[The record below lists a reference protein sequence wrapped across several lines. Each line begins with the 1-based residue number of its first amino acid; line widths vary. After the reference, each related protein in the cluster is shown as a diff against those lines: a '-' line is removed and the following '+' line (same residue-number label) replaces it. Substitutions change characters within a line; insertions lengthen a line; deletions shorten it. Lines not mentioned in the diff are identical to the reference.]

1 MIMDLSISA
10 SQIAGHIAELCRLGP
25 RVAGSPAEAAGA
37 TYIAQQFRQIGLQT
51 EIQEFPCL
59 SWTCQQ
65 ASLKA
70 LIQGRWR
77 SIPVQPNTHSPST
90 EGEIEAELIYLEGA
104 QPEDVQE
111 RNLEGKIGL
120 LFGSAYATF
129 ERLVRLCNS
138 GLAALLYVDD
148 RFPFNWR
155 VASGLIAG
163 WIDYLTIPTAT
174 IPYMHAWELVRQG
187 IKRLRL
193 HLDMRTF
200 AARSQNVVASWPG
213 RRPLAPLV
221 IGAHHDAVA
230 LGAGAEDDGSGVA
243 IVLELAR
250 ALAALEPLRPIC
262 FVTFGW
268 EENLS
273 EGARQYVVNPA
284 NKAEKTAVMIN
295 FDALGSWLG
304 KNHVLCVGPRQMRQ
318 FVSARLRQQ
327 LFAAEVAG
335 HVSPFSDQFPF
346 NLLGVPSIWFYRS
359 NFPGSRFFH
368 HSEHDQIAVL
378 DFNLLARTAFVAADI
393 VKEFALKPE
402 LPFPR
407 AIPATQ
413 QKQLAKWRAE
423 MYDCVGDWRLPALL
437 RPTKDKRR
445 ADIQ

>member
-1 MIMDLSISA
+1 MDFSISA
-10 SQIAGHIAELCRLGP
+10 SQIAGHIAELCRMGP
-25 RVAGSPAEAAGA
+25 RVAGTPAEAAGA
-37 TYIAQQFRQIGLQT
+37 AYIAQQFREMGLKT

-59 SWTCQQ
+59 TWTCQH

-70 LIQGRWR
+70 HIQGRWR
-77 SIPVQPNTHSPST
+77 SIPIQPNTQSPST

-104 QPEDVQE
+104 QPEDLQG
-111 RNLEGKIGL
+111 RNLKGKIGL

-129 ERLVRLCNS
+129 ARLVRLCNS

-148 RFPFNWR
+148 RFPFDWR

-187 IKRLRL
+187 ADRLRL

-221 IGAHHDAVA
+221 IGAHHDSVA

-250 ALAALEPLRPIC
+250 TLAALEPLRPIR

-284 NKAEKTAVMIN
+284 NEAQKTAVMLN

-304 KNHVLCVGPRQMRQ
+304 KNHVLCVGPRQMRR
-318 FVSARLRQQ
+318 FISALLRRH
-327 LFAAEVAG
+327 LFAADVSVY
-335 HVSPFSDQFPF
+335 VSPFSDQFPF
-346 NLLGVPSIWFYRS
+346 NLIDVPSIWLYRS

-368 HSEHDQIAVL
+368 HSELDQIDVL
-378 DFNLLARTAFVAADI
+378 DMSLLARTANVAADI
-393 VKEFALKPE
+393 VWELAHQAE

-407 AIPATQ
+407 AIPAAQ

-423 MYDCVGDWRLPALL
+423 MYDCVGDWRQPALM
-437 RPTKDKRR
+437 RPEESKRR